1 MRPNNAG
8 PRLTRWALILAG
20 SLSGACSTSPTDAE
34 RESRAAPSGP
44 TPGEAALTC
53 PGAQLNRHI
62 LIDASRDGGVWW
74 YPQGD
79 TVDPE
84 APHQG
89 QRLADYLRSRG
100 YVVDE
105 LPRGRIVSDT
115 LLATYAG
122 VIRAGQYGTY
132 TAGELR
138 AYDWSLDCGMTVV
151 LLGEFLHD
159 GGHDKLAESMGINAR
174 GNLTGLVTT
183 FAEHPITEGVEELA
197 FIAGSSL
204 GSATVSGVEVLGW
217 LDTGEPVMGV
227 VSHPKGRIFF
237 LGDTNGL
244 EEVPQ
249 PLVDNLIALG
259 IRVNE
264 PLAQIT

>member
-1 MRPNNAG
+1 MKTSLLLLVALATAACSASPSDTGAG
-8 PRLTRWALILAG
+8 PDPEPAPAPEPRQTTLACATTG
-20 SLSGACSTSPTDAE
+20 QAGRVLV
-34 RESRAAPSGP
+34 
-44 TPGEAALTC
+44 
-53 PGAQLNRHI
+53 
-62 LIDASRDGGVWW
+62 DASRDGGVWW

-79 TVDPE
+79 AFDPE

-115 LLATYAG
+115 LLSSYVG

-132 TAGELR
+132 TAREVR
-138 AYDWSLDCGMTVV
+138 AYAWFLDCGMTVV
-151 LLGEFLHD
+151 LLGEFLHE
-159 GGHDKLAESMGINAR
+159 GGHDKLAESMGINAS

-183 FAEHPITEGVEELA
+183 FAEHPITVGVEEIA
-197 FIAGSSL
+197 FIAGS
-204 GSATVSGVEVLGW
+204 GIGNATAGGIEVLGW

-249 PLVDNLIALG
+249 PLVDNLIAWG
-259 IRVNE
+259 FE
-264 PLAQIT
+264 